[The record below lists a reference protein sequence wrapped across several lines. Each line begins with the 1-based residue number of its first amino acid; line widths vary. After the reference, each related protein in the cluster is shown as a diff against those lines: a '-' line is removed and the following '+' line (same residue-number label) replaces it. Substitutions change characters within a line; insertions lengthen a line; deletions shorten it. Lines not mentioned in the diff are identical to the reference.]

1 MYGSVIVI
9 QLKAG
14 EGAAK
19 LQPSATQC
27 RLVLP
32 DIAQTREK
40 RINTKGCTMFISEN
54 KMHKGVDYYRRY
66 TVLYVPINDKCTFRK
81 RIFA

>member
-40 RINTKGCTMFISEN
+40 RVNTKG
-54 KMHKGVDYYRRY
+54 
-66 TVLYVPINDKCTFRK
+66 
-81 RIFA
+81 